1 MFKVEKT
8 EINVKTEKTE
18 INVKTE
24 NDSLSLLETEIST
37 LPKKFIFFTHSPSSQ
52 ELLQKKKFMVISKY
66 NKAQKDTSD
75 IFKTYGLWN
84 KSEHNKFIEALYLY
98 NCNWKKM
105 QKHLNYRTYK
115 QIRSH
120 GQKFYL
126 KLKSFHDEELGL
138 DFTSP
143 HVQNLKDI
151 MQIIRKKESTNENCA
166 KLLYIISERIS
177 FGKNIHQG
185 KIKEKFLEKKR
196 KFRIQNYKDKNDYI
210 NSRINSKKNNNI
222 NDINFDDLYIEI
234 KDCNQTSNDFK
245 FDNLL
250 FNDMEEDIDHIY
262 TVNNDIKKDLI
273 FLQTILS

>member
-8 EINVKTEKTE
+8 EINIKTEKTE
-18 INVKTE
+18 KTE
-24 NDSLSLLETEIST
+24 NDSLSLLETENST
-37 LPKKFIFFTHSPSSQ
+37 LQKKSIFFTCSSSSQ

-75 IFKTYGLWN
+75 IFKSYGLWD
-84 KSEHNKFIEALYLY
+84 KFEHNKFIEALYLY
-98 NCNWKKM
+98 NCSWKKI

-115 QIRSH
+115 QVRSH

-143 HVQNLKDI
+143 YVKNLKDI
-151 MQIIRKKESTNENCA
+151 MQIIREKESTNENCS
-166 KLLYIISERIS
+166 KLLYIISEKIS

-185 KIKEKFLEKKR
+185 KINKNFVEKRR
-196 KFRIQNYKDKNDYI
+196 KTQIINYKCKNDCI
-210 NSRINSKKNNNI
+210 NSTSNNKKNNNI
-222 NDINFDDLYIEI
+222 NDINFDDLYIEA
-234 KDCNQTSNDFK
+234 KDCNQILNAFK

-250 FNDMEEDIDHIY
+250 FNDIEEDLDHIY
-262 TVNNDIKKDLI
+262 TVNNDIKKVL
-273 FLQTILS
+273 FFS

>member
-8 EINVKTEKTE
+8 EINIKTEKTE
-18 INVKTE
+18 KTE
-24 NDSLSLLETEIST
+24 NDSLSLLETENST
-37 LPKKFIFFTHSPSSQ
+37 LQKKSIFFTCSSSSQ

-75 IFKTYGLWN
+75 IFKSYGLWD

-98 NCNWKKM
+98 NCSWKKI

-143 HVQNLKDI
+143 YVKNLKDI
-151 MQIIRKKESTNENCA
+151 MQIIREKESTNENCA
-166 KLLYIISERIS
+166 KLLYIISEKIS

-185 KIKEKFLEKKR
+185 KINKKFVEKRR
-196 KFRIQNYKDKNDYI
+196 KTQIINYKCKNDSI
-210 NSRINSKKNNNI
+210 NSTSNNKKNNNI
-222 NDINFDDLYIEI
+222 NDINFDDLYIET
-234 KDCNQTSNDFK
+234 KDCNQILNAFK

-250 FNDMEEDIDHIY
+250 FNNIEEDLDHIY
-262 TVNNDIKKDLI
+262 TVNNDIKKELI
-273 FLQTILS
+273 FLLTIIS

>member
-8 EINVKTEKTE
+8 EINIKTEKTE
-18 INVKTE
+18 KTE
-24 NDSLSLLETEIST
+24 NDTLSLLETENST
-37 LPKKFIFFTHSPSSQ
+37 LPKKSIFFTCSSSSQ

-75 IFKTYGLWN
+75 IFKSYGLWD
-84 KSEHNKFIEALYLY
+84 KSEHKKFIEALYLY
-98 NCNWKKM
+98 NCNWKKI

-143 HVQNLKDI
+143 YVKNLKDI
-151 MQIIRKKESTNENCA
+151 MQIIREKESTNENCS
-166 KLLYIISERIS
+166 KLLYIISEKIS
-177 FGKNIHQG
+177 FGKNIHQR
-185 KIKEKFLEKKR
+185 KINKKFVEKKR
-196 KFRIQNYKDKNDYI
+196 KTQIINYKCKNDCI
-210 NSRINSKKNNNI
+210 NSTSNNKKNNNI
-222 NDINFDDLYIEI
+222 NDINFDDLYIEA
-234 KDCNQTSNDFK
+234 KDCNQILNAFK

-250 FNDMEEDIDHIY
+250 FNDIEEDLDHIN

-273 FLQTILS
+273 FLLTIIS